1 MLRRR
6 YRRILWFFSRVLI
19 RTLFWDILLS
29 HTGLRG
35 IARRTRPSRM
45 RHIASGFRKLAVDMG
60 GVMIKVGQ
68 FMSSRLDVLPRE
80 ITDELSGLQDEVAPE
95 HFEDV
100 RRVVEDAFSQP
111 LETVFDNFNPAPM
124 ASASIGQV
132 HTARIRRTGNN
143 PQNNIPE
150 SVVVKVQRPNIEA
163 LVDTDLNALK
173 VVASWA
179 NLYKPIRKH
188 VDVGSLISEL
198 ERSIREEMDYMQE
211 GRYVEQF
218 AENYK
223 ADENVVIP
231 QVVWECTRKKVLT
244 LENVMAV
251 KIGDYAAI
259 ESAGISRSEV
269 ADRLFDIYL
278 HQIFVDRFF
287 HADPHPGNLFI
298 KPLAEPVEGVSTP
311 WQLVFIDFG
320 MMGHVPAT
328 LSRGMRELLIAVG
341 TQDTK
346 RMVKGFQDLDIL
358 LPSADLEMIEKMSAA
373 VFDRFWGL
381 STSDMLKMKHEVAL
395 DFVAEFSELM
405 FDMPFQ
411 LPENFILLGRCLSIL
426 SGMCTG
432 LNPEF
437 NVWHSVAP
445 YAEKLIKEEQ
455 KSTVQMA
462 LDEGLK
468 VVKLLAALPQK
479 TDRLITRMEQGKLA
493 VSVPELEKRVGR
505 LESQFTRLISTLLFA
520 VFFMGFVQF
529 YLSGNE
535 QPAWFSGVL
544 AVISLLYL
552 LFKR

>member
-6 YRRILWFFSRVLI
+6 YRRILWFFSGVLI
-19 RTLFWDILLS
+19 RILFWDILLA
-29 HTGLRG
+29 HTGLRR
-35 IARRTRPSRM
+35 IARRTRSSRIK
-45 RHIASGFRKLAVDMG
+45 HIASDFRKLAVDMG

-95 HFEDV
+95 RFEDV
-100 RRVVEDAFSQP
+100 RRVVEEAFNQP
-111 LETVFDNFNPAPM
+111 LEVVFDDFNPVPM

-132 HTARIRRTGNN
+132 HTARIRRTENSSEDKT
-143 PQNNIPE
+143 PE
-150 SVVVKVQRPNIEA
+150 LVVVKVQRPNIEA
-163 LVDTDLNALK
+163 IVDTDLNALK

-179 NLYKPIRKH
+179 NLYKPVRKH
-188 VDVGSLISEL
+188 VNVGALISEL
-198 ERSIREEMDYMQE
+198 ERSILEEMDYMQE
-211 GRYVEQF
+211 GHYVEQF
-218 AENYK
+218 AENFMG
-223 ADENVVIP
+223 DDQVVIP
-231 QVVWECTRKKVLT
+231 QVAWSCTRKKVLT
-244 LENVMAV
+244 LENVMAI
-251 KIGDYAAI
+251 KISDYEAI

-269 ADRLFDIYL
+269 AERLFDIYL
-278 HQIFVDRFF
+278 RQIFVDRFF

-298 KPLAEPVEGVSTP
+298 KPLSDPVEGVSTP

-320 MMGHVPAT
+320 MMGHVPAS

-346 RMVKGFQDLDIL
+346 RMVKGYQDLDIL

-381 STSDMLKMKHEVAL
+381 STRDMLKMKHEVAM
-395 DFVAEFSELM
+395 DFVAEFSELI

-437 NVWHSVAP
+437 NVWQSVAP
-445 YAEKLIKEEQ
+445 YAEKLVKEEQ
-455 KSTVQMA
+455 KSTLQMA

-468 VVKLLAALPQK
+468 VVKLLVALPQK
-479 TDRLITRMEQGKLA
+479 TDRLLTRIEQGKLE
-493 VSVPELEKRVGR
+493 VSVPELEKRVTR
-505 LESQFTRLISTLLFA
+505 LESQFTRLISALLFT
-520 VFFMGFVQF
+520 VFFLGFVQF
-529 YLSGNE
+529 YLSG
-535 QPAWFSGVL
+535 QTLPALITGSV
-544 AVISLLYL
+544 AVVAMLYL
-552 LFKR
+552 LFKQ